1 MVVYSQTAI
10 SVQDMLLEIKEDL
23 KTSSSSGRGKHPA
36 EVSLAT
42 QQHSLY
48 SALNRVYSHFVGVP
62 ECYARIAVP
71 WIVHSMYPV
80 IQ

>member
-23 KTSSSSGRGKHPA
+23 KTSSSSCKGKHPA

-48 SALNRVYSHFVGVP
+48 SAILWGCPDV
-62 ECYARIAVP
+62 
-71 WIVHSMYPV
+71 M
-80 IQ
+80 